1 MTKHNHIKDR
11 EKKFSPYIMDPNVS
25 SALVKKGL
33 RSCVMVHKLG
43 AASNSQQ
50 WQEIKEHTTIIKS
63 IWTIWL
69 LEIDVGIF
77 VAINLQQF
85 KFFDIT
91 ENYRPKI

>member
-33 RSCVMVHKLG
+33 RSRVMVHKLG

-50 WQEIKEHTTIIKS
+50 WQGDKRTYCYYQKHMDYLVT
-63 IWTIWL
+63 
-69 LEIDVGIF
+69 
-77 VAINLQQF
+77 
-85 KFFDIT
+85 
-91 ENYRPKI
+91 